1 MNHILLA
8 MSSSGQGGG
17 AGGLGMLLPIV
28 LIFVIMYFL
37 MIRPQQKKHREHQA
51 MLGSLKK
58 GDRVITTGGLL
69 GTVLNI
75 KEKENI
81 VVLKLG
87 ENIKVEAQK
96 GAIAHVIVKSE

>member
-1 MNHILLA
+1 
-8 MSSSGQGGG
+8 
-17 AGGLGMLLPIV
+17 ML
-28 LIFVIMYFL
+28 
-37 MIRPQQKKHREHQA
+37 QE
-51 MLGSLKK
+51 LKR
-58 GDRVITTGGLL
+58 GDKVITSGGLL

-96 GAIAHVIVKSE
+96 GAIAGRIATGE